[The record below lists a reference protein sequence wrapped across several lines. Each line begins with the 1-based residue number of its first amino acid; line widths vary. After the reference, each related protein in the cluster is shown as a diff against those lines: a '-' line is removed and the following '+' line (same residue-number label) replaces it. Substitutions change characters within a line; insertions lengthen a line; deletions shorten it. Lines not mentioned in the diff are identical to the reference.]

1 MKRRSAVS
9 GSWCRTGNKLLFVI
23 RAQDLAGLRVDRMR
37 LSARKAR
44 HLDVGEVIVF
54 GVVSRL
60 SLDVVARVG
69 AAVEERRH
77 DLALLFFLAVL
88 E

>member
-1 MKRRSAVS
+1 VNASRHAH
-9 GSWCRTGNKLLFVI
+9 LFVI
-23 RAQDLAGLRVDRMR
+23 RAQDLAGLGIDQMR
-37 LSARKAR
+37 LGARKA
-44 HLDVGEVIVF
+44 LNLNVTEVIVI
-54 GVVSRL
+54 RL
-60 SLDVVARVG
+60 IIRPSLDVVACVG